1 MMKFAKTV
9 VTLVFLLA
17 TIGAAASVCADLI
30 PTPDFSDHPIPTQSA
45 PRADAFWWAW
55 GDIAALF
62 IALCLATYL
71 AHVDR
76 SRKKLLLLTIASL
89 IWFGFV
95 RQGCVCAIGATQN
108 VAFALWNPSYAIPIA
123 AVVFFS
129 LPIVFTLFFGR
140 TFCAA
145 VCPLGAIQELVVV
158 RHVRLPYW
166 LNQSL
171 GLLPYFYL
179 GAAVLLASTGAAFI
193 ICRFDPFVGF
203 FRLSGDQSMLLFG
216 GGLLLLGAFVGR
228 PYCRFLCPYG
238 AILRVLSPLSK
249 WHVGITP
256 SECVQCRL
264 CEDTCPYDA
273 ITTPTI
279 AQSAD
284 DRRRG
289 KHRLFGTLV
298 LAPVLIAGGAWF
310 GNQLGAP
317 LAAWDSDVRLAEQL
331 SAEELGLTQQVTKAS
346 DAFRGA
352 GKTPALAYQRALEL
366 RSRYRSLG
374 VWLGA
379 WVGLVVSAKLILLSL
394 RRLRKDYEPNR
405 AGCVSCGRCYAYC
418 PVEQV
423 RCGWISDVSEHPEVK
438 T

>member
-1 MMKFAKTV
+1 MIKSAPTIAA
-9 VTLVFLLA
+9 LIALA
-17 TIGAAASVCADLI
+17 AFFGPAAIVCGELI
-30 PTPDFSDHPIPTQSA
+30 PTPDFSDHPIPTSA
-45 PRADAFWWAW
+45 APAADAVWWTW
-55 GDIAALF
+55 VDIAALVG
-62 IALCLATYL
+62 ALGLATYL

-76 SRKKLLLLTIASL
+76 SRAKLLMLTIASL

-108 VAFALWNPSYAIPIA
+108 VAFAIWNPSYAIPIA
-123 AVVFFS
+123 VVVFFS

-203 FRLSGDQSMLLFG
+203 FRLSGSPSMLLFG
-216 GGLLLLGAFVGR
+216 GGLLLIGAFVGR

-249 WHVGITP
+249 WHVGVTP
-256 SECVQCRL
+256 AECIQCRL

-273 ITTPTI
+273 LATPN
-279 AQSAD
+279 AAPSGG

-289 KHRLFGTLV
+289 KRRLLAMLA
-298 LAPVLIAGGAWF
+298 LAPVLIAGGALAGF
-310 GNQLGAP
+310 QLGEP
-317 LAAWDSDVRLAEQL
+317 MAAWDNDIRLAEQL
-331 SAEELGLTQQVTKAS
+331 RKEELDLTQETTKAS
-346 DAFRGA
+346 EAFRSG
-352 GKTPALAYQRALEL
+352 GKALTVAYDRADEL
-366 RSRYRSLG
+366 RAQYRSVG

-379 WVGLVVSAKLILLSL
+379 WIGLVVAAKLIQLSL
-394 RRLRKDYEPNR
+394 RRLRMDYEPDR
-405 AGCVSCGRCYAYC
+405 SGCVACGRCYSYC

-423 RCGWISDVSEHPEVK
+423 RRGWITEPEQNTEVNA
-438 T
+438 